1 MNMQIKSTRGVQ
13 DADVWAAA
21 DQLIGEGLRPTIER
35 VRLKMGRGSPNT
47 VSPMLDG
54 WFASLGAR
62 LGVGSDAPPTASDL
76 PTAVWQVAGKLWDT
90 ALLEA
95 VAVADQRLMASRLT
109 LDSERASM
117 DRREIDLAQ
126 REIGLMERQN
136 TLEALLQVA
145 RAQVVDLTVR
155 LEQSEMRADRR
166 EAEIEALQLKLTHL
180 DAQRMADQR
189 SAQEQFQNHAQERH
203 RLKAHAVITERRWM
217 TELDRERQET
227 KRLMSKLE
235 QSELQVQTVGTQFQA
250 QLQAQAQKQ
259 MDADQALKTERQASL
274 AIHQRAS
281 ELQKLLDDLVKEN
294 AITLAQMNQLLKS
307 VSAKE
312 PNAARFG
319 RRVKVKAVQ
328 SRSSP

>member
-1 MNMQIKSTRGVQ
+1 MQIKSIRGVQ
-13 DADVWAAA
+13 DEDVWAAA

-47 VSPMLDG
+47 VSPMLDA
-54 WFASLGAR
+54 WFARLGAR
-62 LGVGSDAPPTASDL
+62 LGVGNDAQPTAGDL
-76 PTAVWQVAGKLWDT
+76 PTAIRQAAEKLWET

-95 VAVADQRLMASRLT
+95 KAVADQQQMESRLR
-109 LDSERASM
+109 LDSEHASLE
-117 DRREIDLAQ
+117 RREIDLAQ
-126 REIGLMERQN
+126 REKSLVERQN
-136 TLEALLQVA
+136 TLDALLQVA

-155 LEQSEMRADRR
+155 LEQSEMRSDRR
-166 EAEIEALQLKLTHL
+166 EAEIEVLQQKLNHL

-203 RLKAHAVITERRWM
+203 RLEEHAVSTERRWM

-235 QSELQVQTVGTQFQA
+235 QSELRVQTAGTQFQA

-259 MDADQALKTERQASL
+259 VDADQALETERQASL
-274 AIHQRAS
+274 ATHRRAH
-281 ELQKLLDDLVKEN
+281 ELQKLLDDQVKEN
-294 AITLAQMNQLLKS
+294 TTTLAQMNQLLIA

-312 PNAARFG
+312 SNVAKFG

-328 SRSSP
+328 PRSSP